1 MSSVP
6 TDGSTFG
13 AKSTR
18 FCATLKLP
26 VAAPDSKPEVAAVA
40 VLVPSYSHETVSEP
54 GCTAV
59 PAGGFKAKLCDAF
72 RVVDGCCVS
81 CVGTFQVSTSELPTS
96 GNAPNVTTKAPVF
109 RLNVP
114 AP

>member
-1 MSSVP
+1 MSCVP
-6 TDGSTFG
+6 TAGSTLG

-26 VAAPDSKPEVAAVA
+26 VAAPDSAPEVAAVA
-40 VLVPSYSHETVSEP
+40 VLVPPYSQDTVSDP
-54 GCTAV
+54 GCTEV
-59 PAGGFKAKLCDAF
+59 PAGGFNARLWAAF
-72 RVVDGCCVS
+72 RLVDGCCVS
-81 CVGTFQVSTSELPTS
+81 CVGTFQVSTSELLTS
-96 GNAPNVTTKAPVF
+96 GNAPKVTTNAPVF

>member
-1 MSSVP
+1 MP
-6 TDGSTFG
+6 TDGNTFG

-26 VAAPDSKPEVAAVA
+26 VAAPDSTPEVAAVA
-40 VLVPSYSHETVSEP
+40 VLVPLYSQDTVSDP

-59 PAGGFKAKLCDAF
+59 PAGGLKTRLCVAF
-72 RVVDGCCVS
+72 NVIEGCCVS
-81 CVGTFQVSTSELPTS
+81 CVGTFQLRTSELPTS